1 MNVRNEERTHKSKII
16 YRFACLVFCSPYPPF
31 PITRIPYPKKFEILS
46 TLTSSLV
53 KSKLLLVNE

>member
-1 MNVRNEERTHKSKII
+1 MLEMRREHT
-16 YRFACLVFCSPYPPF
+16 SPKLSTDLPVLFSVLPIPPF